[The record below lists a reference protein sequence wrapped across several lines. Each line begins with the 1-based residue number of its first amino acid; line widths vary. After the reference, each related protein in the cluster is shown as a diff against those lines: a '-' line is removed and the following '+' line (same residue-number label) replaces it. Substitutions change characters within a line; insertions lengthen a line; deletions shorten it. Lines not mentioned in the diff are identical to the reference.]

1 MKIVLSAFPGT
12 GKSEIFKR
20 ASELGLDAGNL
31 HYNEETQGYDLH
43 VTNANGIPV
52 FDSDS
57 SKFDKAE
64 FPGNYIKHIQ
74 TVLDKYENVVILVS
88 SHDNVREALREAGI
102 DYYLVYPQ
110 IELKAD
116 YLQRYTERGS
126 PEAFVTMMDEK
137 WVDFITSC
145 ENDPTPHKFI
155 LSEGE
160 YLMDAFKTIRDSQS
174 SDGVVNT
181 TTATIVDVNTNTD
194 TAIVAVPS
202 PDQKDPSLLNIP
214 ENSDDPNLAVEQ
226 NEDDPTR
233 ADLIEYKLEMQNDL
247 DVLSEVIES
256 NSDGISVEG
265 MEDHGELL
273 TAAAKDIHERYG
285 VEIEP
290 TLAGLEG
297 FFDSLKQTFEK
308 LTGKLKSTPT
318 KQDVTIIKKYLF
330 ENEKAAKVY
339 GTKEWQESQSFI
351 NVGKVQLQVPEI
363 FKDIS
368 KPSDVETA
376 LKLINKRASDAF
388 EKHLKNTIARTHY
401 GLKIFNAVKNKKESD
416 PISLVAD
423 QLPIKPPYMEGAGKD
438 SGLDELNVKF
448 TSVELPV
455 LTAEKVNDVVKVM
468 NEITDTLV
476 KFIRLEEQTWD
487 LDVTD
492 EFLNSDYLTAHET
505 TKEVKALWDVVSF
518 EGEEPSFNVIDKL
531 YRDKMMNVAKFLEMW
546 ILKSVK

>member
-226 NEDDPTR
+226 NEDDPSR
-233 ADLIEYKLEMQNDL
+233 ADLIEYKLDMQNDL
-247 DVLSEVIES
+247 DALSEVFES

-308 LTGKLKSTPT
+308 LTGKLKSAPT

-376 LKLINKRASDAF
+376 LKLINKRAADAF